1 MAQAADSPAQSDN
14 DILVEARKRLAL
26 AADAESANRTEALT
40 DLEFGNG
47 NQWPVD
53 IKRDRDTDGR
63 PCLTINIT
71 DAMVRRVCNALRE
84 NRPRIK
90 CHPVGSGT
98 DINLAKVA
106 DGVIRHIETGSGA
119 DYAYDSGVESA
130 VRGGWGYWRVGSKYV
145 ADESFDQDLTIEP
158 ITNPFTVYKDPAS
171 RAPDASD
178 MNWCLVSEWI
188 SRDEYAQRYDDEGPK
203 YSRLKSWA
211 NTVGNAFNF
220 LGAGDEIYD
229 WSRKEELRLAEYW
242 RVTQKMDTL
251 YMLQGGRTMF
261 KSLMPDREV
270 LALAGIS
277 VAVNRAGK
285 DITRSVLRR
294 SVEWYLLSGDRV
306 LDKRDWP
313 GRWIPIIA
321 CYGRQTDLNGRIIRK
336 GMIRDL
342 RDPARMYNYGQTTLT
357 EVNAL
362 QPKAPWL
369 GPEGFMEGHEA
380 AWRDANRKP
389 IVALEYKPIT
399 DPTTG
404 QVLPPPERQMPQQP
418 HAAIGQWV
426 QGSQSDFMMV
436 AGMPHEPD
444 ADKKGEV
451 VSGIA
456 LRKRQGLSD
465 ISHFDFYDN
474 QVRSM
479 RHTGNVIVDLLPF
492 FYDTQRV
499 QRIVNPDGTP
509 DLITINEKSA
519 EGLIKNNLKTAKLDV
534 VVDTGP
540 GYQTQREES
549 AEAMLELIGVPVAGE
564 MVSKTSLDVVVRS
577 MNFPDA
583 DLIADRLAAT
593 IPGAQID
600 KQSDIPPKAQIMI
613 AGLQKQ
619 LADANKAQ
627 LALHLELESK
637 HGLEKMRQDGENQRL
652 QVKEQ
657 AETDRTR
664 MELAVKREDTQTNAH
679 VKVHDTHV
687 KAVTAHDVA
696 EIQAAGTLLN
706 TNTEAAHNRAAAD
719 QALKAGEQ
727 AEKRSE

>member
-1 MAQAADSPAQSDN
+1 MAQAANAPAQSDN

-26 AADAESANRTEALT
+26 SADAESANRTEALT
-40 DLEFGNG
+40 DLRFGNG
-47 NQWPVD
+47 DQWPVD
-53 IKRDRDTDGR
+53 IQKDRETDGR

-106 DGVIRHIETGSGA
+106 DGVIRHIETASGA

-145 ADESFDQDLTIEP
+145 ADESFDQDLTIEA
-158 ITNPFTVYKDPAS
+158 ITNPFTVYIDPAS
-171 RAPDASD
+171 RSPDASD

-188 SRDEYAQRYDDEGPK
+188 TREEYRQKYDDEGIP
-203 YSRLKSWA
+203 YSRFRSALS
-211 NTVGNAFNF
+211 TIGSAFNF
-220 LGAGDEIYD
+220 MGAGDEIAD
-229 WSRKEELRLAEYW
+229 WSKKEELRIAEYW

-251 YMLQGGRTMF
+251 YLLADGRPMF
-261 KSLMPDREV
+261 QSVMPARKTLE
-270 LALAGIS
+270 LAGIP
-277 VAVNRAGK
+277 VATDQAGK
-285 DITRSVLRR
+285 EISRKVLHR

-306 LDKRDWP
+306 LDRRDWP
-313 GRWIPIIA
+313 GKWIPIIA
-321 CYGRQTDLNGRIIRK
+321 CYGRQTDLNGKIVRK

-357 EVNAL
+357 EINAL
-362 QPKAPWL
+362 QPKAPTV
-369 GPEGFMEGHEA
+369 GAEGFMEGHEA
-380 AWRDANRKP
+380 AWRDSNRKP
-389 IVALEYKPIT
+389 IVALEYKPIMLPDGT
-399 DPTTG
+399 MA
-404 QVLPPPERQMPQQP
+404 PPPMRQPPMP
-418 HAAIGQWV
+418 AAAGIGQWV
-426 QGSQSDFMMV
+426 QGSQSDFLMV

-444 ADKKGEV
+444 ADKQGEV

-479 RHTGNVIVDLLPF
+479 RHTGNVIVDLVPYY
-492 FYDTQRV
+492 YDTQRV

-509 DLITINEKSA
+509 DLITINEVSA
-519 EGLIKNNLKTAKLDV
+519 EGLIKNNLKVAKLDV
-534 VVDTGP
+534 VIDTGP

-577 MNFPDA
+577 MNFPDS

-613 AGLQKQ
+613 AGLQ
-619 LADANKAQ
+619 AQ
-627 LALHLELESK
+627 LKEANQRTLAAHLEIEAK
-637 HGLEKMRQDGENQRL
+637 HGLQKIKEDGQNQRL
-652 QVKEQ
+652 QAQES
-657 AETDRTR
+657 AETERTR
-664 MELAVKREDTQTNAH
+664 MEIEARVHDTDTNAATKREDTH
-679 VKVHDTHV
+679 VR
-687 KAVTAHDVA
+687 AVTAHDVA
-696 EIQAAGTLLN
+696 EISAASKLLN
-706 TNTEAAHNRAAAD
+706 THVEAEHNKAAAKES
-719 QALKAGEQ
+719 LKAGEQ
-727 AEKRSE
+727 AEKRAE

>member
-1 MAQAADSPAQSDN
+1 MAQAAPANSTDN

-26 AADAESANRTEALT
+26 SADAESGNRTEALT
-40 DLEFGNG
+40 DLRFGNG
-47 NQWPVD
+47 DQWPVD
-53 IKRDRDTDGR
+53 IQKDRETDGR

-106 DGVIRHIETGSGA
+106 DGVIRHIETASGA

-130 VRGGWGYWRVGSKYV
+130 VRGGWGYWRVNSKYV
-145 ADESFDQDLTIEP
+145 SDESFDQDLTIEP

-188 SRDEYAQRYDDEGPK
+188 TRDEYRQKYDDEGIPH
-203 YSRLKSWA
+203 SRFKSA
-211 NTVGNAFNF
+211 LSTIGSAFNF
-220 LGAGDEIYD
+220 MGAGDEIAD
-229 WSRKEELRLAEYW
+229 WSKKEELRVAEYW
-242 RVTQKMDTL
+242 RVGLKKDQL
-251 YMLQGGRTMF
+251 YMLSDGRAMF
-261 KSLMPDREV
+261 QSLMPDRDV
-270 LALAGIS
+270 LALANLK
-277 VAVNRAGK
+277 VATNARGK
-285 DITRSVLRR
+285 DITREVLRR

-306 LDKRDWP
+306 LDQRDWP

-321 CYGRQTDLNGRIIRK
+321 CYGRQTDLNGKIVRK

-342 RDPARMYNYGQTTLT
+342 RDPARMFNYSETSKT
-357 EVNAL
+357 EAYAL

-369 GPEGFMEGHEA
+369 GAEGFMEGHEA

-389 IVALEYKPIT
+389 IVALEYKPT
-399 DPTTG
+399 MGADG
-404 QVLPPPERQMPQQP
+404 QPAPPPERQMPPQP
-418 HAAIGQWV
+418 ATGFAEW
-426 QGSQSDFMMV
+426 SQSAQSNFLFV

-456 LRKRQGLSD
+456 IQKRQGMAD

-474 QVRSM
+474 QIRSM

-509 DLITINEKSA
+509 DLITLNEKSA
-519 EGLIKNNLKTAKLDV
+519 DGLIKNNLKVAKLDV
-534 VVDTGP
+534 VIDTGP

-549 AEAMLELIGVPVAGE
+549 ADAMLQLLTTPLGEMTAKVAG
-564 MVSKTSLDVVVRS
+564 DVVVRS

-583 DLIADRLAAT
+583 DLIADRMAAM
-593 IPGAQID
+593 IPGANID
-600 KQSDIPPKAQIMI
+600 KQSDLPPKAQILISGLQHQLAETNKQLMAAHLEI
-613 AGLQKQ
+613 EAKHGLQKI
-619 LADANKAQ
+619 K
-627 LALHLELESK
+627 E
-637 HGLEKMRQDGENQRL
+637 DGENQRL

-657 AETDRTR
+657 GETQRTQ
-664 MELAVKREDTQTNAH
+664 MELGVRREDTQTQAH
-679 VKVHDTHV
+679 VKTHDTHV

-696 EIQAAGTLLN
+696 EINAASKLLN
-706 TNTEAAHNRAAAD
+706 THVEAEHNKAAAKEAL
-719 QALKAGEQ
+719 QASEQ

>member
-1 MAQAADSPAQSDN
+1 MAQAADAPAQSDN
-14 DILVEARKRLAL
+14 DLLVEARKRLAL
-26 AADAESANRTEALT
+26 SADAESANRTEALT
-40 DLEFGNG
+40 DLKFGNG
-47 NQWPVD
+47 DQWPVD
-53 IKRDRDTDGR
+53 IQRDRDTDGR

-90 CHPVGSGT
+90 CHPIGSGT

-106 DGVIRHIETGSGA
+106 DGVIRHIETASGA

-188 SRDEYAQRYDDEGPK
+188 SRDEYEQKYGPGMP
-203 YSRLKSWA
+203 YGRVKSVLSA
-211 NTVGNAFNF
+211 IGSAFNF
-220 LGAGDEIYD
+220 MGAGDEIAD
-229 WSRKEELRLAEYW
+229 WSRKEELRVAEYW

-251 YMLQGGRTMF
+251 FLLADGRPMF
-261 KSLMPDREV
+261 ESVMPQRQV
-270 LALAGIS
+270 LNLAGVPVATDKSGKEIS
-277 VAVNRAGK
+277 R
-285 DITRSVLRR
+285 RVLRR
-294 SVEWYLLSGDRV
+294 SVEWFLLSGDSV
-306 LDKRDWP
+306 LDHRDWP

-321 CYGRQTDLNGRIIRK
+321 CYGRQTDINGKIVRK

-369 GPEGFMEGHEA
+369 GVEGFMEGHEA

-389 IVALEYKPIT
+389 IVALEYKAVTLP
-399 DPTTG
+399 G
-404 QVLPPPERQMPQQP
+404 GEMAPPPQRQQPQPP

-426 QGSQSDFMMV
+426 QGSQSDFMAV

-479 RHTGNVIVDLLPF
+479 RHTGNVIVDLLPY

-499 QRIVNPDGTP
+499 QRIINPDGTP
-509 DLITINEKSA
+509 DVITINEQAA

-534 VVDTGP
+534 VIDTGP
-540 GYQTQREES
+540 GYQTQREEAS
-549 AEAMLELIGVPVAGE
+549 DAMLELLTTPLGQMTAQVAG
-564 MVSKTSLDVVVRS
+564 DVVVRS

-583 DLIADRLAAT
+583 DLIADRMAAM

-619 LADANKAQ
+619 LKDSNQKQ
-627 LALHLELESK
+627 LALHLELEAK
-637 HGLEKMRQDGENQRL
+637 HGLQKLKEDGQNQRVQL
-652 QVKEQ
+652 QES
-657 AETDRTR
+657 AETERTR
-664 MELAVKREDTQTNAH
+664 MELAVKREDTH
-679 VKVHDTHV
+679 VR
-687 KAVTAHDVA
+687 AVTAHDVA
-696 EIQAAGTLLN
+696 EIREAGSLLN
-706 TNTEAAHNRAAAD
+706 AHVEAEHNKAAA
-719 QALKAGEQ
+719 AEVLKAGAA
-727 AEKRSE
+727 AEKRTQ